1 MSHEILRCSPQV
13 NSEPVIFP
21 QRAKRAIAF
30 AALEENGCRRFV
42 AEDAAEDAD
51 SVDGIFPLM
60 LARLSTLARPDFP

>member
-42 AEDAAEDAD
+42 AEDAD